1 MTGIDSNG
9 AARVAANF
17 LQIPQEQIHLARSS
31 VNPKNKFRIRVVRR
45 VNPFCLCVSLHL
57 NGHGNELPE
66 LLDANERHDSGRP
79 LERTDWR

>member
-45 VNPFCLCVSLHL
+45 VNHFCLCVSLHL
-57 NGHGNELPE
+57 NGPGNKLPE